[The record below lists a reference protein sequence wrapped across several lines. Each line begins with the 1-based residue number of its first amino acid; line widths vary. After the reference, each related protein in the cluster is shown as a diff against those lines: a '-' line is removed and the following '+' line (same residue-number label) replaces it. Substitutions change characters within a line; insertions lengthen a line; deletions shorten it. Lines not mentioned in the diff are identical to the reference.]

1 MKKICKTANSDRFA
15 YRRNFFCRGNSRRLF
30 CIQARLFLHALR
42 FFLQG
47 GSRRP
52 PAPPRGATGTFVLL
66 ACTRFMAFGWL
77 DSCGAILHPASAF
90 YGESRALYCAT
101 TAASGGSL
109 PRNPLAPQL
118 TLRRFLGRL
127 WEFLGIFG
135 NLYAQPK
142 RPHSANHPIK
152 KPPLFKQERQVCG
165 NNQLLFQK

>member
-90 YGESRALYCAT
+90 YGESRLCIAPRLPHPGEVSPGT
-101 TAASGGSL
+101 PSLLSSRFVAS
-109 PRNPLAPQL
+109 
-118 TLRRFLGRL
+118 LGDCGIF
-127 WEFLGIFG
+127 WEFVGAVCIRFDCRLID
-135 NLYAQPK
+135 LI
-142 RPHSANHPIK
+142 HSSD
-152 KPPLFKQERQVCG
+152 ER
-165 NNQLLFQK
+165 NNFL